1 MHQEFKTM
9 QYLWNVK
16 IATIEDFEARIR
28 SGKFQDQRESAFAES
43 LGERGWFSA
52 KLHKGFGFCPV
63 SEEE

>member
-1 MHQEFKTM
+1 MECQNSKNRR
-9 QYLWNVK
+9 LWGKNK
-16 IATIEDFEARIR
+16 P
-28 SGKFQDQRESAFAES
+28 GKFQDQRESAFAES